1 MPCAVCQFLQKAKRY
16 ITILDQLNQLDLCSG
31 QKDTGDYSAIVQ
43 LCMLCR
49 LEFIVQTFM
58 MHQWSIIL
66 LNGPVFSNRPWTFTA
81 LKCDVKWRRGRVRRV
96 WVTIRRC
103 DANFTLRITGI
114 CGCKHQVKSSH
125 CKGFYAALW
134 LYQAM
139 PVLINRSWLRPY
151 SFLWIICWPIWP

>member
-58 MHQWSIIL
+58 MHQ
-66 LNGPVFSNRPWTFTA
+66 
-81 LKCDVKWRRGRVRRV
+81 
-96 WVTIRRC
+96 
-103 DANFTLRITGI
+103 
-114 CGCKHQVKSSH
+114 
-125 CKGFYAALW
+125 
-134 LYQAM
+134 
-139 PVLINRSWLRPY
+139 
-151 SFLWIICWPIWP
+151 